1 MFDGPISL
9 FYNRCCFGSDFFL
22 PRLGLNCEDVRFI
35 RGYISPSKE
44 KPPWKLNLFFL
55 KIRLKGSIN
64 GCRVRILQT
73 LKGQDD

>member
-35 RGYISPSKE
+35 RGYIGKATVE
-44 KPPWKLNLFFL
+44 VKPILLEN
-55 KIRLKGSIN
+55 KI
-64 GCRVRILQT
+64 
-73 LKGQDD
+73 KGQYKWMQGENSANVEGTG